1 MPFCQHLLNKGTPVV
16 GKGFTGSPLSPRVG
30 LSSRVVPMPPASL
43 PEDYRRHV
51 TAALAAL
58 DVRNLVLSIHD
69 PSFPSTP
76 GEDLGR
82 GSPYAE
88 GGMRFLEFARELGFN
103 GIQLGPQGQTS
114 EDNASP
120 YDGTLFSRNELNV
133 ALAQLSQEPSWGGLL
148 RPERVQALVASRP
161 GGSEPRTK
169 HRYAFRAQGEALA
182 EAWSTFQHKRAQAA
196 PGSAVAWLAEHF
208 DTFQRGHREWLER
221 DALYDALCLEH
232 GRPYWKEWP
241 SEWDRRLWWP
251 RAGEEATFANR
262 RRMLLTKYA
271 GQVEAY
277 AFRQFLVHSQHAALR
292 ERTVAWGLKLYGDL
306 QIGFSPRD
314 AWAYQGL
321 FLNSYLMG
329 APPSRTNPEGQ
340 PWNYPVL
347 DPAGYHAPPGADAG
361 PYAPAPV
368 PGPVLW
374 FMGSRVDKM
383 LSEYDGLRIDHPHG
397 LVCPWVYRAGEM
409 DALRAVQQGARLF
422 SSPDLKDHPELARF
436 ARVAPEQLDRS
447 VPWHA
452 DGWVRELRPEQVRG
466 YSALFDAVIAAAQA
480 HGRKVSD
487 LLCEVLSTMPY
498 PLQRVMEQYGLGR
511 FRVTQKADLTNP
523 RDVYRGEN
531 AVPADWIMLG
541 NHDTKP
547 IWALVDQW
555 RQAGGARAQ
564 ADYLAWRLHP
574 EEEGREDFARRLLE
588 EPGLL
593 VQAKFADLFV
603 SRAENVMVFFADLL
617 GMKETY
623 NAPGTVS
630 EENWSLRVPNDYRRE
645 YAEKLGGNAA
655 LNLPK
660 ALALALRAGGEDT
673 RTRHREL
680 LGALERL
687 ARQLQGG

>member
-1 MPFCQHLLNKGTPVV
+1 MPRAT
-16 GKGFTGSPLSPRVG
+16 LS
-30 LSSRVVPMPPASL
+30 
-43 PEDYRRHV
+43 EDYRRHV

-58 DVRNLVLSIHD
+58 NVRNLVLSIHD
-69 PSFPSTP
+69 PSFPSAP
-76 GEDLGR
+76 GEDIGR
-82 GSPYAE
+82 GSPYSE

-120 YDGTLFSRNELNV
+120 YDGTLFSRNVLNI
-133 ALAQLSQEPSWGGLL
+133 ALASLTHEESWGGLL
-148 RPERVQALVASRP
+148 RPERVQALVTSRP
-161 GGSEPRTK
+161 GGESRAK
-169 HRYAFRAQGEALA
+169 HRYAFRAQSEALE
-182 EAWSTFQHKRAQAA
+182 EAWATFQHKRAGAA
-196 PGSAVAWLAEHF
+196 PGSAIAWLAEHF
-208 DTFQRGHREWLER
+208 DTFRREHHEWLER
-221 DALYDALCLEH
+221 DALYDALCTEH

-241 SEWDRRLWWP
+241 SEWDRRLWSP
-251 RAGEEATFANR
+251 RAGEEATFTKR
-262 RRMLLTKYA
+262 RQMLLAKYA

-277 AFRQFLVHSQHAALR
+277 AFGQFLVHSQHAALR

-306 QIGFSPRD
+306 QIGFSPKD

-321 FLNSYLMG
+321 FLGSYLMG

-340 PWNYPVL
+340 PWNYPVM
-347 DPAGYHAPPGADAG
+347 DPGQYHAPNGAVID
-361 PYAPAPV
+361 PDIPV
-368 PGPVLW
+368 PQPGPVLW
-374 FMGSRVDKM
+374 FMASRVNKM

-397 LVCPWVYRAGEM
+397 LVCPWVYRSGEM
-409 DALRAVQQGARLF
+409 DALRAVQNGARLF
-422 SSPDLKDHPELARF
+422 SSPDQPELARW
-436 ARVAPEQLDRS
+436 ALVAPGQLDRS
-447 VPWHA
+447 VPRYA
-452 DGWVRELRPEQVRG
+452 DGWVRELSPAQVRR
-466 YSALFDAVIAAAQA
+466 YSALFDAIIAAAHA

-487 LLCEVLSTMPY
+487 LLCEVLSTMPH
-498 PLQRVMEQYGLGR
+498 PLRRVMEQYGLGR

-523 RDVYRGEN
+523 RDVYRSEN
-531 AVPADWIMLG
+531 AVPGDWMMVG

-547 IWALVDQW
+547 IWALADQW

-574 EEEGREDFARRLLE
+574 EEEGREDFARRLVA

-593 VQAKFADLFV
+593 VQAKFADLFA

-645 YAEKLGGNAA
+645 YAEKLQGDAA

-660 ALALALRAGGEDT
+660 ALALALRAGGEEA
-673 RTRHREL
+673 RARHQGL
-680 LGALERL
+680 IAALERL
-687 ARQLQGG
+687 ATELQLG

>member
-1 MPFCQHLLNKGTPVV
+1 MPRAT
-16 GKGFTGSPLSPRVG
+16 
-30 LSSRVVPMPPASL
+30 L

-58 DVRNLVLSIHD
+58 NVRNLVLSIHD
-69 PSFPSTP
+69 PSFPSVP

-82 GSPYAE
+82 GSPYSE
-88 GGMRFLEFARELGFN
+88 GGMRFLEFTRELGFN

-120 YDGTLFSRNELNV
+120 YDGTLFSRNVLNV
-133 ALAQLSQEPSWGGLL
+133 ALASLTHEESWGGLL
-148 RPERVQALVASRP
+148 RPERVRTLVASRP
-161 GGSEPRTK
+161 GGGEPRAK
-169 HRYAFRAQGEALA
+169 HRYACRAQSEALE
-182 EAWSTFQHKRAQAA
+182 EAWSTFQHKRAQAT
-196 PGSAVAWLAEHF
+196 PGSAITWLAEHF
-208 DTFQRGHREWLER
+208 DTFRREHHEWLER
-221 DALYDALCLEH
+221 DALYDALCTEH

-241 SEWDRRLWWP
+241 SEWDRRLWSP
-251 RAGEEATFANR
+251 RAGEVAPFAQR
-262 RRMLLTKYA
+262 RQVLLAKYA

-306 QIGFSPRD
+306 QIGFSPQD

-321 FLNSYLMG
+321 FLGSYLMG

-347 DPAGYHAPPGADAG
+347 DPGQYHAPNGALID
-361 PYAPAPV
+361 PDIPIPQ

-374 FMGSRVDKM
+374 FMASRVNKM

-397 LVCPWVYRAGEM
+397 LVCPWVYRAGEL
-409 DALRAVQQGARLF
+409 DALRAVQNGARLF
-422 SSPDLKDHPELARF
+422 SSPDLPEHPELARW
-436 ARVAPEQLDRS
+436 AIVAAGQLDRS
-447 VPWHA
+447 VPRYA
-452 DGWVRELRPEQVRG
+452 DGAVRELNAVQVRR
-466 YSALFDAVIAAAQA
+466 YSALFDAIIAAAHA

-487 LLCEVLSTMPY
+487 LLCEVLSTLPH
-498 PLQRVMEQYGLGR
+498 PLQRVIDQYGLGR

-523 RDVYRGEN
+523 RDVYRSEN

-547 IWALVDQW
+547 IWALADHW

-574 EEEGREDFARRLLE
+574 EEEGREDFARRLLG

-645 YAEKLGGNAA
+645 YAEKLQAHGA
-655 LNLPK
+655 LNLPL
-660 ALALALRAGGEDT
+660 ALALALRAGGVEA
-673 RTRHREL
+673 RARHQGL
-680 LGALERL
+680 IAALERL
-687 ARQLQGG
+687 ATALQRG